1 MTIPD
6 ISLMT
11 MFLEYAEVAQ
21 WNQTRY
27 MMLTT
32 LKPYLKKS
40 DLTAQELFPLPIDDD
55 MKEENRTDV
64 TNEEIDWFKKVK
76 QQFKKDS

>member
-6 ISLMT
+6 VSLMT

-55 MKEENRTDV
+55 MKEEKTTEISNEDV
-64 TNEEIDWFKKVK
+64 DWYNKYLEQRKKE
-76 QQFKKDS
+76 S